1 MQEVPRVL
9 LFVFLIASG
18 STTAQGQPLTCY
30 PIRPGDTA
38 ARLAVRLTGS
48 ADNRYQAWF
57 QIVNPATDGFVPK
70 SRYDVIHSGWHVC
83 VATDVIR
90 RGAAPAY
97 GLGSAPL
104 LKPQIPFTPTASL
117 HVLWWAIPLAVVVAG
132 LMTPPVSRY
141 LAQRRL
147 LLDVMS
153 GFAARFVTEFERPLF
168 RRNGAPPLRAW
179 VRFTPGRRRLEI
191 RLAPAEGR
199 TYPNLSD
206 HKRNVEYDVGRIF
219 CLLDDEPFINGPLYA
234 EGSWVVIP
242 CRLAIDRLP
251 EGAP

>member
-57 QIVNPATDGFVPK
+57 QIVNPATAGFVPK

-97 GLGSAPL
+97 ASAPL
-104 LKPQIPFTPTASL
+104 LKPQIPSTPTTSL
-117 HVLWWAIPLAVVVAG
+117 NVLWWVVPLAVVVAV
-132 LMTPPVSRY
+132 LMTAPASKY
-141 LAQRRL
+141 LARRRRL
-147 LLDVMS
+147 LDIMS

-168 RRNGAPPLRAW
+168 RRDGAPPMRTW
-179 VRFTPGRRRLEI
+179 VRFTPGRQRLEI

-242 CRLAIDRLP
+242 CRLVIDRLQ

>member
-1 MQEVPRVL
+1 MQEVSRVL
-9 LFVFLIASG
+9 LFVLLTASG
-18 STTAQGQPLTCY
+18 STTAYGQPLTCY

-57 QIVNPATDGFVPK
+57 QIVNPANDGFVPK

-83 VATDVIR
+83 VATDVMR
-90 RGAAPAY
+90 RGVTPSYDLA
-97 GLGSAPL
+97 SVPL
-104 LKPQIPFTPTASL
+104 LKPQIPFTPTRSL
-117 HVLWWAIPLAVVVAG
+117 NVLWWAVPLAVVVAG
-132 LMTPPVSRY
+132 LMTPPASRY
-141 LAQRRL
+141 LARRRL
-147 LLDVMS
+147 LLAVMS

-168 RRNGAPPLRAW
+168 RRDGAPPVRTR
-179 VRFTPGRRRLEI
+179 VRFTPGRQRLEI
-191 RLAPAEGR
+191 GLAPAEGR
-199 TYPNLSD
+199 TYPNLTD

-242 CRLAIDRLP
+242 CQLAIDRLP

>member
-1 MQEVPRVL
+1 MQEGPRVL
-9 LFVFLIASG
+9 LFVLLIASG
-18 STTAQGQPLTCY
+18 STTVQGQPLTCY

-57 QIVNPATDGFVPK
+57 QIVNTATNGFVPK

-83 VATDVIR
+83 VATAVIL

-97 GLGSAPL
+97 DHASASL
-104 LKPQIPFTPTASL
+104 LTPQIPFTPRTTL
-117 HVLWWAIPLAVVVAG
+117 TVLWWVVPLAVVVAG
-132 LMTPPVSRY
+132 LMTKPASKY
-141 LAQRRL
+141 LARRRL
-147 LLDVMS
+147 LLDIMS

-168 RRNGAPPLRAW
+168 RRDGAPPVRTW
-179 VRFTPGRRRLEI
+179 VRFTPGRQRLEI

-219 CLLDDEPFINGPLYA
+219 GLLDDEPFINGPLYA
-234 EGSWVVIP
+234 EGPWVVIP
-242 CRLAIDRLP
+242 CRLAIDRP
-251 EGAP
+251 SEGAP